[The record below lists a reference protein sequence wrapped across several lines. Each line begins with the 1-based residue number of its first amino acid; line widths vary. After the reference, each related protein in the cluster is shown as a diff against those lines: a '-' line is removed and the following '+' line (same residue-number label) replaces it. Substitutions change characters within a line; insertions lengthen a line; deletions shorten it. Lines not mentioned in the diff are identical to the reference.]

1 MLTLPTYDMGDYNP
15 HGIPNKV
22 NYNPSSQ
29 ETKKFLDVE
38 VYENIKIVNFEPE
51 EKFLAYFT
59 HSGYHNQRIALENAL
74 LLSKLLNR
82 TLLMPPALL
91 GPPIPWVRF
100 DKMYERLFLSTKN
113 GLDHCIEIPKEYPLP
128 AECLDYYTYTSVSWD
143 FLLDMKPIRQWN
155 KIINRIDHSFEWL
168 ESNLVEELN
177 KIDKKVIHLGSLFG
191 SYRVAPELPT
201 SEKNMKFIRH
211 HLVPHNSFIQKA
223 AERVVEQL
231 GGEHNFIGLHIRVS
245 DGFFM
250 KTARKNIDL
259 MYHTIINKYTNL
271 TPEEVDKLEGGTHDQ
286 DILDDDSVDLGDEN
300 PYNKMTNITKRDGNQ
315 MVGSGG
321 FNRKRAYMPELSNKI
336 NGFSN
341 KVNCKSSLHPTDQ
354 GVNTV
359 IFIATDAASP
369 RNNPL
374 LFKFFNTFPCV
385 FVLDDFGQDLI
396 DIKYVRNAQDKTPLA
411 KYLIPML
418 DSMISAKGFQFIG
431 TPKSTFSK
439 YIETTLFPIYAG
451 KELEI
456 RITTT

>member
-1 MLTLPTYDMGDYNP
+1 MAFFYTLSTRLPTYEMGDYSP
-15 HGIPNKV
+15 HVISNNV
-22 NYNPSSQ
+22 DYNPSSQ
-29 ETKKFLDVE
+29 EIKKFLDVE
-38 VYENIKIVNFEPE
+38 VYENIIVNVEPE

-82 TLLMPPALL
+82 TLLIPPVLL

-113 GLDHCIEIPKEYPLP
+113 GLDHCIDIPNEYPLP

-143 FLLDMKPIRQWN
+143 FLLDMKPIRKWN
-155 KIINRIDHSFEWL
+155 KLIDRIDHSFEWL
-168 ESNLVEELN
+168 ESNLV
-177 KIDKKVIHLGSLFG
+177 IHLGSLFG
-191 SYRVAPELPT
+191 SYRVIPELPT
-201 SEKNMKFIRH
+201 NKEHLKFIKQ

-231 GGEHNFIGLHIRVS
+231 GGEKNFIGLHIRVS

-250 KTARKNIDL
+250 KTARQNIDL
-259 MYHTIINKYTNL
+259 MYHTIINNYTNL
-271 TPEEVDKLEGGTHDQ
+271 TPEEIDKLEGGTHYQ
-286 DILDDDSVDLGDEN
+286 DILEDDSVDLGDEN
-300 PYNKMTNITKRDGNQ
+300 PYNKMAKITKKDENQ
-315 MVGSGG
+315 MAGTGSL
-321 FNRKRAYMPELSNKI
+321 NSKRAYIPELSNKI
-336 NGFSN
+336 N
-341 KVNCKSSLHPTDQ
+341 CKSSLHPLDQ

-369 RNNPL
+369 RTNPL

-418 DSMISAKGFQFIG
+418 DAMISAKGFQFMG
-431 TPKSTFSK
+431 TPKSTFSN
-439 YIETTLFPIYAG
+439 YINTTLHPIYTG
-451 KELEI
+451 KELTI
-456 RITTT
+456 KITTN